1 MLAHFLTLA
10 ALFAAILSGM
20 TGLGGGTLLIAVL
33 YAVGLAPTVAVPLHA
48 GVQLVS
54 NASRTLAY
62 LKHVDWRAIG
72 LFMLGAGPAPFLV
85 APLVAGANADI
96 LRLCMAAFVVL
107 AMWPNWLKRFRLQGP
122 GGLVV
127 AGGIAGGVGMVV
139 GATGLL
145 IAPFFLRD
153 HWTKETVIATM
164 ALCQSAAYIVKIV
177 AFATFGFGIF
187 THIEFLLPM
196 AIAAVIGTLIGRRLV
211 NVFSEQS
218 FRIVFRSMLGTLA
231 VKLAWDGVTGL
242 LGA

>member
-1 MLAHFLTLA
+1 MLAHFLTLV

-62 LKHVDWRAIG
+62 LRHVDWRAIG
-72 LFMLGAGPAPFLV
+72 LFMLGAGPAPFLM
-85 APLVAGANADI
+85 APIVAGANADI
-96 LRLCMAAFVVL
+96 LRLVMAVFIVV
-107 AMWPNWLKRFRLQGP
+107 AMWPAWLKRMRLQGSL
-122 GGLVV
+122 GLVV
-127 AGGIAGGVGMVV
+127 AGTIAGGVGMVV

-153 HWTKETVIATM
+153 HWSKETVIATM

-177 AFATFGFGIF
+177 AFASFGFGLFGHTEYLI
-187 THIEFLLPM
+187 PM
-196 AIAAVIGTLIGRRLV
+196 AIAVVIGTLIGRQLV
-211 NVFSEQS
+211 GLFSEQS
-218 FRIVFRSMLGTLA
+218 FRIVFRTMLAMLA
-231 VKLAWDGVTGL
+231 IKLAWDGIHGL